1 MRAFFEEYGL
11 LIVVALVVI
20 TLIGIAKG
28 AATSMGTEIESL
40 ISSFA
45 QKVSTGLTNM

>member
-28 AATSMGTEIESL
+28 AATSMGTEVETI
-40 ISSFA
+40 ISTFA
-45 QKVSTGLTNM
+45 TKVSESLTNM